1 MKAGFVSLGCAKNLV
16 DTEVMLGIMQSHGI
30 ELTADPAEADILIVN
45 TCAFIASAKE
55 ESITTI
61 LNLADYKEAGRCRSL
76 IIAGCL
82 GQRYRKELLDEI
94 PEADAII
101 GTGAWNRIMEA
112 IEQTLRGRRVIIIGD
127 KEIIYSKNTPKVSD
141 MQTYKN
147 SEDGLIYNADT
158 PRIRTTPDY
167 TAYVKIAE
175 GCNNR
180 CAFCSIPMIRGKQI
194 SRPIEDICAEV
205 KNLVLQGVKEINL
218 IAQDTTN
225 YGHDLY
231 KVPSLSR
238 LLKELVKI
246 DGDFWIRILYCYPR
260 YFTDELIDVIAK
272 EPKICKYV
280 DLPLQHAHN
289 DILKRM
295 HRPDTRESIEAL
307 LDKIRARI
315 PGVAI
320 RSTFIVGFPG
330 ETEEEFQTLKEFIQT
345 QKLDHVGVFA
355 FSREEDTAAYDMPN
369 QIEEEVAQERYH
381 ELMSMLSLIS
391 QEINESLVGKE
402 FDILIEGRDEEESDI
417 AAGRSYREAP
427 EIDGQ
432 IYIEGDSKSQVG
444 DIVKVKITAGFVY
457 DLVAMRI

>member
-30 ELTADPAEADILIVN
+30 ELTTNPAEADILVVN
-45 TCAFIASAKE
+45 TCAFITSAKE

-61 LNLADYKEAGRCRSL
+61 LNLADYKEGGRCRSL

-82 GQRYRKELLDEI
+82 GQRYRQEILDEI

-112 IEQTLRGRRVIIIGD
+112 IEETLKGRRVIILGEKD
-127 KEIIYSKNTPKVSD
+127 IIYDNK
-141 MQTYKN
+141 
-147 SEDGLIYNADT
+147 T

-175 GCNNR
+175 GCDNR
-180 CAFCSIPMIRGKQI
+180 CAFCAIPTIRGHQV
-194 SRPIEDICAEV
+194 SRSIEDICDEV
-205 KNLVLQGVKEINL
+205 KRLISQGVKEINL

-231 KVPSLSR
+231 KKPSLAD
-238 LLKELVKI
+238 LLRELCKI
-246 DGDFWIRILYCYPR
+246 DGEFWIRILYCYPR
-260 YFTDELIDVIAK
+260 YFNDELIDVIAN

-289 DILKRM
+289 DVLKRM

-307 LDKIRARI
+307 LKKIRERI

-330 ETEEEFQTLKEFIQT
+330 ETEEEFQTLKNFIQE
-345 QKLDHVGVFA
+345 QRLDHVGVFA
-355 FSREEDTAAYDMPN
+355 FSREEDTPAYDMPN

-381 ELMSMLSLIS
+381 ELMSMQSAIS
-391 QEINESLVGKE
+391 QEINETLEGKE
-402 FDILIEGRDEEESDI
+402 LNILIEGRDEEVPNI
-417 AAGRSYREAP
+417 TAGRSYREAP

-432 IYIEGDSKSQVG
+432 IYIEGDSESKPG
-444 DIVKVKITAGFVY
+444 DIIKVKILAGFVY
-457 DLVAMRI
+457 DLAAMRI